1 MRSVVLSGVVAVAL
15 AAAFDGA
22 RADSLTPSLPVKAA
36 APCDPYKNYACL
48 DAYLGNNPFERLV
61 NYYRLEWGH
70 DAAPVD
76 PKAPPGRREEW
87 PPTPANIPPQPF
99 TEWPYGGTT
108 NLGVTRPNSVD
119 SPLSTAIA
127 NTVPGQ
133 WMSANNIQIYGWVN
147 VGGNLSTNS
156 VKPGGNSPA
165 AYSFTP
171 NTVQLDQ
178 AVVYIERLPDTVQ
191 RDHVDWG
198 FRISGIY
205 GENYRYTTA
214 YGLFSNQLL
223 RSNAYNGYD
232 MPMVYGDVFIPQV
245 MDGLHVR
252 VGRYISIPDIEAQLA
267 PNNYMYSHSLTY
279 TYDNYTNTGIH
290 GTLAMNKNVILQL
303 GVSVG
308 TEAMPWHWGAKI
320 QNPFPNVVYP
330 DITMLK
336 DPGAQPSLTAG
347 IRLTSNDGNDNINIV
362 ATGINNGEWGYN
374 NLQWTGF
381 TAYHKFNDQWH
392 ISLEGYTLSQRR
404 VLNQNN
410 PLAQTIINNNG
421 YPFNPTQIS
430 FNAPNF
436 AQCPAEVVTC
446 TARSYA
452 ALAYLNYQFSPLD
465 NLSFRAEFYD
475 DEAGQRTGTKTR
487 YLEGGIGWQHWYSP
501 QIELRPEISYYRSLD
516 APAFNGNSNALPAA
530 IAPTRNYAW
539 IGSAD
544 VIIHF

>member
-1 MRSVVLSGVVAVAL
+1 MRKILALSAVAAATMVTN
-15 AAAFDGA
+15 AAAA
-22 RADSLTPSLPVKAA
+22 ADSVGLTSPLPLKASA
-36 APCDPYKNYACL
+36 ACDPYKNYSCL
-48 DAYLGNNPFERLV
+48 DAYLGHDLFERLI
-61 NYYRLEWGH
+61 NYYRLEWGR

-76 PKAPPGRREEW
+76 PKAPASRREEW
-87 PPTPANIPPQPF
+87 PPTPVNIPPMPF

-119 SPLSTAIA
+119 SPFMAAIA
-127 NTVPGQ
+127 NTAPGQ
-133 WMSANNIQIYGWVN
+133 WMSDNHIQIYGWVN
-147 VGGNLSTNS
+147 AGGNLSTNS

-178 AVVYIERLPDTVQ
+178 AVLYIERLPDTVQ

-245 MDGLHVR
+245 LDGLHIR

-290 GTLAMNKNVILQL
+290 GTLAVNNNVILQL

-320 QNPFPNVVYP
+320 QNPFPNPIYP
-330 DITMLK
+330 DTTMLK

-347 IRLTSNDGNDNINIV
+347 IRITSNDGNDNINIV

-374 NLQWTGF
+374 NLQWTGL

-392 ISLEGYTLSQRR
+392 ISLEAYTLDQRK

-410 PLAQTIINNNG
+410 PLATTIIANNG

-446 TARSYA
+446 TARAYA

-465 NLSFRAEFYD
+465 NLSFRGEFYD
-475 DEAGQRTGTKTR
+475 DEEGQRTGTKTR

-501 QIELRPEISYYRSLD
+501 QIELRPEVSYYRSLD
-516 APAFNGNSNALPAA
+516 APAFNGNSNAG
-530 IAPTRNYAW
+530 IAPTKSYAV